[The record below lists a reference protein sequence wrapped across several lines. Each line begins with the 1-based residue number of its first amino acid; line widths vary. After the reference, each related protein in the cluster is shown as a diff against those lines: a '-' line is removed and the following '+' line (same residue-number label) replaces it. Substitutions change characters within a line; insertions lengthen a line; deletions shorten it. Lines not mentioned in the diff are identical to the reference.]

1 MKANSRFQNGAVA
14 TIFGWLL
21 LFVLVPNVLV
31 LIISFLTE
39 NRQSQYF
46 VDFAFSLDA
55 YKSLFNDT
63 YATVLWNSLYMAGI
77 ATFFCLIIGYPFAFI
92 IAKMPAKI
100 HPFLLFLVVLPFWTN
115 SLIRIY
121 GIKIFLGVK
130 GFLNESLLALGIINE
145 PMRLLN
151 SEIAIIIGLVYILL
165 PFMILPLYSS
175 IEKIDNRL
183 LEAAKDLGAN
193 AFQRFIR
200 VTIPLTMPGIVA
212 GCLLVLLPAMGMF
225 YVADLLGG
233 GKTQLVGNIIKSLF
247 LNTNQFALG
256 SAVSIALTILMALML
271 YVYYRANKLLNK
283 KVELE

>member
-1 MKANSRFQNGAVA
+1 MTSNKFQKGTVA

-21 LFVLVPNVLV
+21 LFVLVPNLLV

-46 VDFAFSLDA
+46 VDFAFSLEA
-55 YKSLFNDT
+55 YKALFNDT

-92 IAKMPAKI
+92 IAKMPVKVRPI
-100 HPFLLFLVVLPFWTN
+100 LLFLVVLPFWTN

-130 GFLNESLLALGIINE
+130 GLLNEVLLWLGIINE
-145 PMRLLN
+145 PLRLLN
-151 SEIAIIIGLVYILL
+151 SELAIIIGLVYILL

-175 IEKIDNRL
+175 IEKIDGRL

-200 VTIPLTMPGIVA
+200 VTIPLTMPGIVS

-233 GKTQLVGNIIKSLF
+233 GKTPLVGNIIKSLF

-256 SAVSIALTILMALML
+256 SAVSIALTFLMALML

>member
-1 MKANSRFQNGAVA
+1 MTNNKFQKGTVA
-14 TIFGWLL
+14 TTLGWLL

-31 LIISFLTE
+31 FVISFLTE

-46 VDFAFSLDA
+46 VDFAFSLSA
-55 YKSLFNDT
+55 YQALFNDT

-92 IAKMPAKI
+92 TAKLPAKVRPI
-100 HPFLLFLVVLPFWTN
+100 LLFLVVLPFWTN

-130 GFLNESLLALGIINE
+130 GLLNEALLWLGIINE
-145 PMRLLN
+145 PLRLLN
-151 SEIAIIIGLVYILL
+151 SELAIIIGLVYILL

-175 IEKIDNRL
+175 IEKIDGRL

-200 VTIPLTMPGIVA
+200 VTIPLTMPGIVS

-233 GKTQLVGNIIKSLF
+233 GKTPLVGNIIKSLF

>member
-1 MKANSRFQNGAVA
+1 MTNNKFQKGTVA
-14 TIFGWLL
+14 TILGWLL

-31 LIISFLTE
+31 FVISFLTE

-46 VDFAFSLDA
+46 VDFAFSLSA
-55 YKSLFNDT
+55 YQALFNDT

-92 IAKMPAKI
+92 TAKLPAKVRPI
-100 HPFLLFLVVLPFWTN
+100 LLFLVVLPFWTN

-130 GFLNESLLALGIINE
+130 GLLNEALLWLGIINE
-145 PMRLLN
+145 PLRLLN
-151 SEIAIIIGLVYILL
+151 SELAIIIGLVYILL

-200 VTIPLTMPGIVA
+200 VTIPLTMPGIVS

-233 GKTQLVGNIIKSLF
+233 GKTPLVGNIIKSLF

>member
-1 MKANSRFQNGAVA
+1 MTNNKFQKGTVA

-31 LIISFLTE
+31 FVISFLTE

-46 VDFAFSLDA
+46 VDFEFSLSA
-55 YKSLFNDT
+55 YQALFNDT

-92 IAKMPAKI
+92 IAKLPAKVRPI
-100 HPFLLFLVVLPFWTN
+100 LLFLVVLPFWTN

-130 GFLNESLLALGIINE
+130 GLLNEALLWLGIINE
-145 PMRLLN
+145 PLRLLN
-151 SEIAIIIGLVYILL
+151 SELAIIIGLVYILL

-175 IEKIDNRL
+175 IEKIDGRL

-200 VTIPLTMPGIVA
+200 VTIPLTIPGIVS

-233 GKTQLVGNIIKSLF
+233 GKTPLVGNIIKSLF

>member
-1 MKANSRFQNGAVA
+1 MTNNKFQKGTVA

-21 LFVLVPNVLV
+21 LFVLVPNLLV
-31 LIISFLTE
+31 FVISFLTE

-46 VDFAFSLDA
+46 VDFAFTLSA
-55 YKSLFNDT
+55 YQALFNDT

-92 IAKMPAKI
+92 IAKLPEKVRPI
-100 HPFLLFLVVLPFWTN
+100 LLFLVVLPFWTN

-130 GFLNESLLALGIINE
+130 GVLNEVLLAIGIINE
-145 PMRLLN
+145 PLRLLN
-151 SEIAIIIGLVYILL
+151 SELAIIIGLVYLLL

-200 VTIPLTMPGIVA
+200 VTIPLTMPGIVS

-233 GKTQLVGNIIKSLF
+233 GKTPLVGNVIKSLF

-271 YVYYRANKLLNK
+271 YIYYRANKLLNK

>member
-1 MKANSRFQNGAVA
+1 MKANNKFQNGAVA

-46 VDFAFSLDA
+46 VDFAFSFDA

-63 YATVLWNSLYMAGI
+63 YAAVLWNSLYMAGI
-77 ATFFCLIIGYPFAFI
+77 ATFFCLIIGYPFAF
-92 IAKMPAKI
+92 
-100 HPFLLFLVVLPFWTN
+100 LLPKCRKEFVRFTVLVVLPFWTN

-130 GFLNESLLALGIINE
+130 GFLNESLMALGIISE

-193 AFQRFIR
+193 AFQRFIK

-233 GKTQLVGNIIKSLF
+233 GKTPLVGNIIKSLF

>member
-1 MKANSRFQNGAVA
+1 MTNNKFQKGTVA

-31 LIISFLTE
+31 FVISFLTE

-46 VDFAFSLDA
+46 VDFAFTLSA
-55 YKSLFNDT
+55 YQALFNDT

-92 IAKMPAKI
+92 IAKLSEKVRPI
-100 HPFLLFLVVLPFWTN
+100 LLFLVVLPFWTN

-130 GFLNESLLALGIINE
+130 GVLNEVLLAIGIINE
-145 PMRLLN
+145 PLRLLN
-151 SEIAIIIGLVYILL
+151 SELAIIIGLVYILL

-200 VTIPLTMPGIVA
+200 VTIPLTMPGIVS

-233 GKTQLVGNIIKSLF
+233 GKTPLVGNIIKSLF

>member
-1 MKANSRFQNGAVA
+1 MTNNKFQKGTVA

-31 LIISFLTE
+31 FVISFLTE

-46 VDFAFSLDA
+46 VDFAFSLSA
-55 YKSLFNDT
+55 YQALFNDT

-92 IAKMPAKI
+92 TAKLPAKVRPI
-100 HPFLLFLVVLPFWTN
+100 LLFLVVLPFWTN

-130 GFLNESLLALGIINE
+130 GLLNEALLWLGIINE
-145 PMRLLN
+145 PLRLLN
-151 SEIAIIIGLVYILL
+151 SELAIIIGLVYILL

-200 VTIPLTMPGIVA
+200 VTIPLTMPGIVS

-233 GKTQLVGNIIKSLF
+233 GKTPLVGNIIKSLF

-271 YVYYRANKLLNK
+271 YVYYRANKLSLIHI
-283 KVELE
+283 

>member
-1 MKANSRFQNGAVA
+1 MTNNKFQKGTVA

-21 LFVLVPNVLV
+21 LFVLVPNLLV
-31 LIISFLTE
+31 FVISFLTE

-46 VDFAFSLDA
+46 VDFAFTLSA
-55 YKSLFNDT
+55 YQALFNDT

-92 IAKMPAKI
+92 IAKLPEKVRPI
-100 HPFLLFLVVLPFWTN
+100 LLFLVVLPFWTN

-130 GFLNESLLALGIINE
+130 GVLNEVLLDIGVINE
-145 PMRLLN
+145 PLRLLN
-151 SEIAIIIGLVYILL
+151 SELAIIIGLVYILL

-200 VTIPLTMPGIVA
+200 VTIPLTMPGIVS

-233 GKTQLVGNIIKSLF
+233 GKTPLVGNVIKSLF

>member
-1 MKANSRFQNGAVA
+1 MKANNKFQNGAVA

-46 VDFAFSLDA
+46 VDFAFGLDA
-55 YKSLFNDT
+55 YKALFNDT
-63 YATVLWNSLYMAGI
+63 YATVLWNSLYMAGV
-77 ATFFCLIIGYPFAFI
+77 ATLICLILGYPFAFF

-100 HPFLLFLVVLPFWTN
+100 RPFLLFLVVLPFWTN

-130 GFLNESLLALGIINE
+130 GVLNETLLAIGLINE
-145 PMRLLN
+145 PLRLLN
-151 SEIAIIIGLVYILL
+151 SEAAIIIGLVYILL

-193 AFQRFIR
+193 AFQRFIK

-233 GKTQLVGNIIKSLF
+233 GKTPLVGNIIKSLF
-247 LNTNQFALG
+247 LNTNQFAVG

>member
-1 MKANSRFQNGAVA
+1 MTNNKFQKGTVA
-14 TIFGWLL
+14 TILGWLL

-31 LIISFLTE
+31 FVISFLTE

-46 VDFAFSLDA
+46 VDFAFSLSA
-55 YKSLFNDT
+55 YQALFNDT

-92 IAKMPAKI
+92 TAKLPAKVRPI
-100 HPFLLFLVVLPFWTN
+100 LLFLVVLPFWTN

-130 GFLNESLLALGIINE
+130 GLLNEALLWLGIINE
-145 PMRLLN
+145 PLRLLN
-151 SEIAIIIGLVYILL
+151 SELAIIIGLVYILL
-165 PFMILPLYSS
+165 PFMILPVYSS
-175 IEKIDNRL
+175 IEKIDGRL

-200 VTIPLTMPGIVA
+200 VTIPLTMPGIVS

-233 GKTQLVGNIIKSLF
+233 GKTPLVGNIIKSLF

>member
-1 MKANSRFQNGAVA
+1 MTNNKFQKGTVA

-31 LIISFLTE
+31 FVISFLTE

-46 VDFAFSLDA
+46 VDFAFSLSA
-55 YKSLFNDT
+55 YQALFNDT

-92 IAKMPAKI
+92 IAKLPARVRPI
-100 HPFLLFLVVLPFWTN
+100 LLFLVVLPFWTN

-130 GFLNESLLALGIINE
+130 GLLNEALLWLGIINE
-145 PMRLLN
+145 PLRLLN
-151 SEIAIIIGLVYILL
+151 SELAIIIGLVYILL

-200 VTIPLTMPGIVA
+200 VTIPLTIPGIVS

-233 GKTQLVGNIIKSLF
+233 GKTPLVGNIIKSLF